1 LLEKLKAVAYRA
13 TLNCGHCSVTHKL
26 EDGGVRI
33 NRCAGGPFCS
43 RWFLHKFRHTYA
55 IRHLQDGIDIR
66 TLQEWMGHRD
76 LASTMVYLKGA
87 RNRDVQARINV
98 GSLASFA

>member
-1 LLEKLKAVAYRA
+1 MAPLAQRERRPRVPRLSFLVV
-13 TLNCGHCSVTHKL
+13 NWVIG
-26 EDGGVRI
+26 DRI
-33 NRCAGGPFCS
+33 GSSAKVGGPFCS

-55 IRHLQDGIDIR
+55 TRHLQDAIDIR
-66 TLQEWMGHRD
+66 TLQQWMGHCD

-87 RNRDVQARINV
+87 RNRDVQARINA